1 MDLEE
6 QSNKDSI
13 GENYLIETLNLGEF
27 NYMPTERKIGKENIL
42 DFPLHSIRVAPSSKC
57 HESEKKKILQ
67 VYPKLWHKYA
77 NIFKISQTIEKK
89 IKFIVYT
96 SREEES
102 GISWDRQ

>member
-27 NYMPTERKIGKENIL
+27 NYMPTEREIGKENIL

-57 HESEKKKILQ
+57 HESEKKK
-67 VYPKLWHKYA
+67 YCKYTQSYGI
-77 NIFKISQTIEKK
+77 NMQISL
-89 IKFIVYT
+89 KFP
-96 SREEES
+96 RP
-102 GISWDRQ
+102 